1 MTRVRRGALGIAVA
15 LLAACVVLVPAAS
28 AADIVLPFTNYKVS
42 GSLTVKKLNQSITL
56 PDGTGC
62 GLLGPT
68 LGTLLSGPGNAYHLE
83 LAPPS

>member
-1 MTRVRRGALGIAVA
+1 MTFPIAFNGTTTI
-15 LLAACVVLVPAAS
+15 PR
-28 AADIVLPFTNYKVS
+28 
-42 GSLTVKKLNQSITL
+42 LTE
-56 PDGTGC
+56 C